1 MEAPLRVYVLTS
13 LKEGMVVIAPGSATV
28 DQLAGVCIMVALS
41 DYTLA
46 GLIARRAAH
55 VRGSSKD
62 PHDMASRALRGAPR
76 ASDRRHR

>member
-1 MEAPLRVYVLTS
+1 MRVYVLTS
-13 LKEGMVVIAPGSATV
+13 LKEGVVVIAPGSATV
-28 DQLAGVCIMVALS
+28 DQLAGMCIMVALS
-41 DYTLA
+41 DYRLA
-46 GLIARRAAH
+46 RCLIVRRAAH